1 MSSSRLLVRCGVLVT
16 GLASIFLSA
25 CAGYR
30 LGPVKPD
37 SLAQVQNIAVPTF
50 RNMTLE
56 PRSSVL
62 VTNEVIDRVQK
73 DGTYQVTSSGKADAI
88 LKGTISDF
96 ARRQLRGS
104 RTNVLRTREMEVQL
118 FIDYVLEDARTH
130 VVLAEGRAR
139 GTTHMFLDPNF
150 ELSDRQALNDA
161 AEDAARDLVMRLTE
175 GIPGQTGAGGGRM
188 RELLE
193 SRGDRAM

>member
-1 MSSSRLLVRCGVLVT
+1 MSSSRLLIRCGVLVL
-16 GLASIFLSA
+16 GLASGFLGG
-25 CAGYR
+25 CAGYK

-37 SLAQVQNIAVPTF
+37 ALSQVQTIAVPTF

-62 VTNEVIDRVQK
+62 VTNEVIDRLQR
-73 DGTYQVTSSGKADAI
+73 DGTYQITSTGKADAI

-104 RTNVLRTREMEVQL
+104 RTNVLRTREMEVQI
-118 FIDYVLEDARTH
+118 FIDYVLEDARSH

-139 GTTHMFLDPNF
+139 GTSHMFLDPNF
-150 ELSDRQALNDA
+150 ELSERQALNDA
-161 AEDAARDLVMRLTE
+161 AEEAARDIVSRLSE

-193 SRGDRAM
+193 SRRDRSY